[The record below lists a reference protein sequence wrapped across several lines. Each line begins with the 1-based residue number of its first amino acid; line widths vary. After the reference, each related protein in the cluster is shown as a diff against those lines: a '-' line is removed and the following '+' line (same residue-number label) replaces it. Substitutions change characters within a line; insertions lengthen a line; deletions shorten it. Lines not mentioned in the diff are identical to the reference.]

1 MSFLQ
6 RITVVVGKPFT
17 VRHLVNALRAD
28 NSSPVGDRV
37 FTKIILI
44 VVQCW
49 VSYSKKNIITNY
61 IFSSVIGLL
70 SKNYLINDTRIDVK
84 LYF

>member
-1 MSFLQ
+1 MYLSFLQ

-28 NSSPVGDRV
+28 NTSPVGGKVYKDDMI
-37 FTKIILI
+37 KIIIILI

-49 VSYSKKNIITNY
+49 VSYSKKVINY
-61 IFSSVIGLL
+61 
-70 SKNYLINDTRIDVK
+70 
-84 LYF
+84 